1 MLIINRHRGTRRR
14 KQANST
20 GKDTMKKRRYTAKL
34 LSMAVAANLVFSSLA
49 MPVFSADLS
58 GLETELSTE
67 MQGETE
73 TTAVSYTHLTLPTTY

>member
-1 MLIINRHRGTRRR
+1 
-14 KQANST
+14 
-20 GKDTMKKRRYTAKL
+20 MKKRRYTAKL

-58 GLETELSTE
+58 SLETELSTE

-73 TTAVSYTHLTLPTTY
+73 TTVSV